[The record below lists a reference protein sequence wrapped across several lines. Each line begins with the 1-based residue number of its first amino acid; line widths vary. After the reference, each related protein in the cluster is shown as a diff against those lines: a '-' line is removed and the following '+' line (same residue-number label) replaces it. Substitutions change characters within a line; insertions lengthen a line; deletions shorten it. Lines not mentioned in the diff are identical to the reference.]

1 MRLEKKS
8 TVDHLK
14 SAIEKSHMLIF
25 ADHTGLSSNKMNEL
39 RARLKGN
46 GSEYMVVKNRLL
58 KRALDEHM
66 ATALEPMLT
75 GPTGIA
81 VTAGDGAMLSR
92 LVIDFAKKNESPKVK
107 AGFLEGAFL
116 TAAQVGVLASLPS
129 RGVLLGMLAGSIQG
143 PLTGF
148 VRTLGEM
155 LRRFAYVV
163 DQVARTKGPD
173 ATITANKDEQISQ
186 KEPVATSQEQKEPV
200 ITSQEQKEPVATSQ
214 EPVV

>member
-186 KEPVATSQEQKEPV
+186 KEPVATSQE
-200 ITSQEQKEPVATSQ
+200 
-214 EPVV
+214 PVV